1 MVDICLYIVRKGD
14 PLIRILLVTTDA
26 IKLSLVAQCAL
37 VAAFACFLVL
47 PVYAVAQG
55 SITVT
60 YDVDSGNFTNPER
73 GWHEQIN
80 PYYTSDVTA
89 NPITTTQLDKYRDDN
104 LTLVSKYY
112 LIKDFVDSPISQ
124 SYLDNQVIN
133 DLNVCRQ
140 SGFKLIPR
148 FTYNFNQNISNKNAS
163 IDRVLQ
169 HIEQLRPI
177 FQQHWDVIAFVE
189 SGFIGKWGEW
199 HGSSNDL
206 TDFRALNNTS
216 HDIIDKLLDVIPSQR
231 HILLRLPQY
240 KIDNNYYPNPL
251 KPSNAFSCTEQARIG
266 YNNDGW
272 LHDDT
277 DWGTWEAGRQKA
289 QETYVAAD
297 ALYVPMSG
305 EPANGSAYAQA
316 RDALSDVEKFHWSS
330 MSRNHWDARD
340 IYDHWKSE
348 REYDDIE
355 RLMGY
360 RFVLLN
366 ATLPLS
372 VRQGGDLTLTLQIRN
387 DGATRPYNPRMF
399 EVILR
404 HHASGTIYRVAY
416 DESDVRLWLPGP
428 GETKTLTFHKALP
441 QAIKL
446 GAYDVLLN
454 LADPAPNLYSDP
466 RYSIRLANVGL
477 WEQDTGFNSLN
488 ASVSVVLLT
497 PATNIRVKGY

>member
-1 MVDICLYIVRKGD
+1 MSLYRKKRKGD
-14 PLIRILLVTTDA
+14 PMIRILLVTTDA
-26 IKLSLVAQCAL
+26 IKLALVAQCAL
-37 VAAFACFLVL
+37 VACACFLVL
-47 PVYAVAQG
+47 PVHAAVQG

-60 YDVDSGNFTNPER
+60 YDVDSGNFPNPER

-80 PYYTSDVTA
+80 PYYASDVTA
-89 NPITTTQLDKYRDDN
+89 NPLTTTQLAGYRNDN

-124 SYLDNQVIN
+124 SYLDDQVIN

-140 SGFKLIPR
+140 AGFKLIPR
-148 FTYNFNQNISNKNAS
+148 FTYNFNQDISDEDAS
-163 IDRVLQ
+163 LDRVLQ

-177 FQQHWDVIAFVE
+177 FQEHWDVIAFVE
-189 SGFIGKWGEW
+189 AGFIGKWGEW

-206 TDFRALNNTS
+206 TDFRALNNAS
-216 HDIIDKLLDVIPSQR
+216 HDIIDKLLDVIPPQR

-240 KIDNNYYPNPL
+240 KIDNNYYPNTL
-251 KPSNAFSCTEQARIG
+251 NTSNAFSGTEQARIG
-266 YNNDGW
+266 HNNDGW

-277 DWGTWEAGRQKA
+277 DWGTWEAGRQTA

-297 ALYVPMSG
+297 TLYVPMSG
-305 EPANGSAYAQA
+305 EPSDDSAYVQA
-316 RDALSDVEKFHWSS
+316 RDALSDVEEFHWSS

-340 IYDHWKSE
+340 LYDHWKSE
-348 REYDDIE
+348 GEYDDIE

-366 ATLPLS
+366 ATLPS
-372 VRQGGDLTLTLQIRN
+372 GVMQGGDLALTLQIRN
-387 DGATRPYNPRMF
+387 DGAARPYNPRMF

-404 HHASGTIYRVAY
+404 HHVSGTVYRLAY

-428 GETKTLTFHKALP
+428 GETKTLTVHKVLP
-441 QAIKL
+441 QAIEL

-454 LADPAPNLYSDP
+454 LPDPTPNLYSDP

-477 WEQDTGFNSLN
+477 REEETGFNSLN
-488 ASVSVVLLT
+488 ASVSVGFLS
-497 PATNIRVKGY
+497 PPTNLRITY